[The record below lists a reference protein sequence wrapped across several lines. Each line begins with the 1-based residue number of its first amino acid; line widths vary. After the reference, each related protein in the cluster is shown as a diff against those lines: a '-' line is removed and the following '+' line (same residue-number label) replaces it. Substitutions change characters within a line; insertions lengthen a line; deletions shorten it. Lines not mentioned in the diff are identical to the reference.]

1 MSTGSLPPQANR
13 YLYLQVREIGEENS
27 SPMYAALQKE
37 KQKTEQRVGWEG
49 LLAQCS
55 LWDEYGFHLAIQP
68 QTRREQYYNLTQNC

>member
-37 KQKTEQRVGWEG
+37 KQTNKQKTEQRVRWEG
-49 LLAQCS
+49 LLAQYS
-55 LWDEYGFHLAIQP
+55 L
-68 QTRREQYYNLTQNC
+68 